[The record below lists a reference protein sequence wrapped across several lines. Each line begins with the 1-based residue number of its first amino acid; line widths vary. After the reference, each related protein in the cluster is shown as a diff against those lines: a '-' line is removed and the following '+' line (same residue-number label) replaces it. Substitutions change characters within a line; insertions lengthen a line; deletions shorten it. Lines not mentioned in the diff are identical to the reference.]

1 MVVVV
6 GDGPV
11 VPGSRVGDTGGVVEE
26 SGNEA
31 NWGGE
36 RWLRGFSSCFGR
48 PIPHGQQFGVLC
60 GFSPSHLQR
69 GAVRQL
75 RNARG
80 NPPGLGVGGQPAVI
94 MAGRCGEGGA
104 GSGLPNFHGESF
116 TSTLA
121 VDAGGCG
128 ASGLLD
134 SFQCLR
140 DFSQVGTLVRLS
152 AME

>member
-1 MVVVV
+1 MATRFLFLFWTS
-6 GDGPV
+6 DSSWTTIW
-11 VPGSRVGDTGGVVEE
+11 GS
-26 SGNEA
+26 
-31 NWGGE
+31 
-36 RWLRGFSSCFGR
+36 LRFLSFT
-48 PIPHGQQFGVLC
+48 LAK
-60 GFSPSHLQR
+60 

-140 DFSQVGTLVRLS
+140 DSSQVGTLVRLS